1 MPRTSPATHV
11 VRAPT
16 IPTLP
21 AKGMVRALVVGIE
34 EYQSREKDTLTK
46 VDYAREDAKAFLE
59 ALQAIYGE
67 RLDFELIVDNNATQ
81 STIKYRLLNF
91 IQSLEADDLFVF
103 YYAGHGFHGEGGNRI
118 TAWDTHPF
126 HIEETTLLLR
136 EVLLDPLQRST
147 CRRALAFVDACAS
160 GFKPTVQSRTV
171 ITDFSKEELR
181 EYLAA
186 TEYFAMYLSC
196 SPGQKSYP
204 SDRLQHGIWTYFLL
218 RALRGEAEEAIGS
231 DRYLTDQ
238 SLKDYLRTAVKQYL
252 TGETRRS
259 GTQTPWAV
267 INASGSFAIRE
278 VPVRRVL
285 VDDAGDLSGVRI
297 TPQEEFFESADEGEI
312 RSLPGFAK
320 RVHFVPETHS
330 VAADAFV
337 GQRLKETI
345 QEEIQDLYELVK
357 EIFGLRSR
365 EVPHESDAGSGSV
378 DTEFFR
384 YTVDSRQHPRDP
396 SMYRIVRRLELR
408 DAADSARI
416 EQIDEVFSDKFDKL
430 VVRTSRDFVD
440 FAELIDKL
448 EELEAIYGGKV
459 HDDSASERVTYAAP
473 DGTVIVFSVAVG
485 RISISK
491 RGARSVRALLDT
503 GRRYRFGLDGP
514 STLLLS

>member
-1 MPRTSPATHV
+1 MSRTTPVTRVAPAST
-11 VRAPT
+11 T
-16 IPTLP
+16 PTLP
-21 AKGMVRALVVGIE
+21 ANGMVKALVVGIE
-34 EYQSREKDTLTK
+34 EYQSRGGDTLTK
-46 VDYAREDAKAFLE
+46 VDYAREDARAFLE
-59 ALQAIYGE
+59 ALQTIYGE
-67 RLDFELIVDNNATQ
+67 RLEFELIIDNNATQ
-81 STIKYRLLNF
+81 STIKYQLRTY
-91 IQSLEADDLFVF
+91 IESLGTDDLFVF
-103 YYAGHGFHGEGGNRI
+103 YYAGHGFHGEGGNRV

-136 EVLLDPLQRST
+136 EVLLDPLQRSA

-160 GFKPTVQSRTV
+160 GFQPTVRSRTV

-186 TEYFAMYLSC
+186 TEYFAIYLSC

-238 SLKDYLRTAVKQYL
+238 LLKDYLRTAVRQYL
-252 TGETRRS
+252 TGETTRS
-259 GTQTPWAV
+259 GTQTPWAE
-267 INASGSFAIRE
+267 ISATGSFVIRE
-278 VPVRRVL
+278 VPVRRVSI
-285 VDDAGDLSGVRI
+285 DDAGDLSDVHI
-297 TPQEEFFESADEGEI
+297 TPREEFFESANEGEI

-320 RVHFVPETHS
+320 RIHFVPETHS
-330 VAADAFV
+330 AAADAFV
-337 GQRLKETI
+337 GQRLEQTI
-345 QEEIQDLYELVK
+345 QEEIQDLYERVK
-357 EIFGLRSR
+357 ETFGLRSK
-365 EVPHESDAGSGSV
+365 EIPHESDAGSGSI

-416 EQIDEVFSDKFDKL
+416 EQIDEVFADTFDKL
-430 VVRTSRDFVD
+430 VVKTSRDFVD
-440 FAELIDKL
+440 FAELVDKL
-448 EELEAIYGGKV
+448 EELAETYDGTV
-459 HDDSASERVTYAAP
+459 RDDSASERVTYATP
-473 DGTVIVFSVAVG
+473 DGTSIVFAVAAG

-503 GRRYRFGLDGP
+503 GRQIRFGLDGP